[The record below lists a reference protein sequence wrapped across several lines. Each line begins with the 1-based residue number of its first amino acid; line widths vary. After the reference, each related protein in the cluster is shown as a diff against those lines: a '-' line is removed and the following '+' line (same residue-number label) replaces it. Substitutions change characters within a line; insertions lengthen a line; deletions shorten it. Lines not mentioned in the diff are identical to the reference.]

1 MAFKLDDM
9 LIDRIIMATAEDFQ
23 GNVLYTLTQL
33 QNASINITAESNDVT
48 DRDGTVIKRFWR
60 GKTGEFT
67 AENALINLNII
78 AAESGPV
85 GEAKQLATVANPIT
99 VPGLKVAKASDGT
112 TVTLANATG
121 TPKVYGLYSNGTL
134 GDEFQT
140 GGSASASAFAYD
152 DSTHTVTLPV
162 SNDYTQYLIRFDRTA
177 TDGAVVIR
185 NKADKF
191 PGTVRLILKVL
202 YVDPCSADTVRCA
215 YIELPS
221 FQVSPEAEITI
232 GSDSQTINYSGQL
245 QVDYCSADK
254 ALYNIYCI
262 EDDYED

>member
-1 MAFKLDDM
+1 MVYSLSKVW
-9 LIDRIIMATAEDFQ
+9 
-23 GNVLYTLTQL
+23 VL
-33 QNASINITAESNDVT
+33 
-48 DRDGTVIKRFWR
+48 K
-60 GKTGEFT
+60 EFT

-99 VPGLKVAKASDGT
+99 VPGLKVAKAADGT

-162 SNDYTQYLIRFDRTA
+162 NNNYTQYLIRFDRTA

>member
-1 MAFKLDDM
+1 MAFQLDDM

-85 GEAKQLATVANPIT
+85 GEAKQFASAGSPIV

-112 TVTLANATG
+112 TVTLTNATG
-121 TPKVYGLYSNGTL
+121 TPRVYGLFTNGTL

-152 DSTHTVTLPV
+152 DTTKVLTIPV
-162 SNDYTQYLIRFDRTA
+162 SNDYTQYLIRYDRSQTEN
-177 TDGAVVIR
+177 TVVIR

-221 FQVSPEAEITI
+221 FQVSPEAEITV

-245 QVDYCSADK
+245 QVNYCSENK
-254 ALYNIYCI
+254 ELYNIYAI

>member
-1 MAFKLDDM
+1 MVYSLSKVW
-9 LIDRIIMATAEDFQ
+9 
-23 GNVLYTLTQL
+23 VL
-33 QNASINITAESNDVT
+33 
-48 DRDGTVIKRFWR
+48 K
-60 GKTGEFT
+60 EFT

-85 GEAKQLATVANPIT
+85 GEAKTLATSAAPIV

-112 TVTLANATG
+112 TVVLKNATG
-121 TPKVYGLYSNGTL
+121 TPRVYGLFTNGTL

-140 GGSASASAFAYD
+140 GGTASASAFAYD
-152 DSTHTVTLPV
+152 DTTHTVTLPV
-162 SNDYTQYLIRFDRTA
+162 NNDYTQYLIRFDRTA
-177 TDGAVVIR
+177 TENAIVIR

-202 YVDPCSADTVRCA
+202 YVDPCSTDTVRSA

-221 FQVSPEAEITI
+221 FQVSPEAEISI

-245 QVDYCSADK
+245 
-254 ALYNIYCI
+254 
-262 EDDYED
+262 